1 MAQVLFIAWWWP
13 YPANN
18 GSKIRIYNLLKQLA
32 AAHEVTLLAFAEP
45 DEAAADQVAHLRR
58 FCAHVEAVP
67 KPAYQP
73 GSLKALLGYFSR
85 WPRSLVDVYSP
96 AMAAAVR
103 QALAGG
109 RVDVV
114 VASELQTLRYLDQL
128 PGTPAILET
137 PEVLAFRDEANGGQY
152 DLRRLRSRMTL
163 AKLEYTLKGL
173 LSRGVAF
180 TVVSEAEQRAMQ
192 AFAPPG
198 SRIIIIPNA
207 VDADANQPDPACPP
221 QPETLIYPGAVT
233 YSANLDAVAYFIQE
247 VWPRIRARAP
257 QARFTVTGGTGSV
270 DVRALAAQPG
280 VTFTGYLPEVAP
292 AVRSS
297 WAVIVPL
304 RIGGGTRLKI
314 LEAMA
319 LGTPVIATR
328 KGAEGLNVHPGEDI
342 LIADTPD
349 ALAEAALQLFAD
361 ADLRA
366 RLSQAGRALVEREY
380 DWAAVGRQFLQ
391 VIEAVRKGQPHGQ

>member
-13 YPANN
+13 YPASN

-45 DEAAADQVAHLRR
+45 DEATADQVAHLRR

-67 KPAYQP
+67 KPVYQP

-103 QALAGG
+103 RALAGG
-109 RVDVV
+109 RADVV
-114 VASELQTLRYLDQL
+114 VASEIQTMRYAEGVPTPVILEEAQITEFEDEAQSA
-128 PGTPAILET
+128 GTP
-137 PEVLAFRDEANGGQY
+137 
-152 DLRRLRSRMTL
+152 LRRLRAQLTL
-163 AKLEYTLKGL
+163 FKLRQSIRYFLVKGAAL
-173 LSRGVAF
+173 

-192 AFAPPG
+192 TFAPRG
-198 SRIIIIPNA
+198 SRIIVIPNA
-207 VDADANQPDPACPP
+207 VDADANRPDPACAL

-233 YSANLDAVAYFIQE
+233 YSANLDAVTYFIQE

-257 QARFTVTGGTGSV
+257 QARFTVTGGTGNV

-297 WAVIVPL
+297 WAVVVPL
-304 RIGGGTRLKI
+304 RVGGGTRLKI

-319 LGTPVIATR
+319 LGTPVISTR

-380 DWAAVGRQFLQ
+380 DWTAVGRRFLQ
-391 VIEAVRKGQPHGQ
+391 VVEDVQKGQPHGQ

>member
-45 DEAAADQVAHLRR
+45 GEADADQIAHLRQ
-58 FCAHVEAVP
+58 FCARVEALP
-67 KPAYQP
+67 KPTYRP
-73 GSLKALLGYFSR
+73 GSLKAVLGYASR

-103 QALAGG
+103 RAAANGQ
-109 RVDVV
+109 VDVL
-114 VASELQTLRYLDQL
+114 VASQIQTMRYAEDI
-128 PGTPAILET
+128 PVPVILEESQIT
-137 PEVLAFRDEANGGQY
+137 EFEDAARSAESPLH
-152 DLRRLRSRMTL
+152 RLRAQLTL
-163 AKLEYTLKGL
+163 TKLRQSIRYFLVNGAAL
-173 LSRGVAF
+173 

-192 AFAPPG
+192 TFAPPG
-198 SRIIIIPNA
+198 SRIAIIPNA
-207 VDADANQPDPACPP
+207 VDAGANRPDPACPP
-221 QPETLIYPGAVT
+221 QPATLIYSGAVT
-233 YSANLDAVAYFIQE
+233 YSANLDAVTYFIQE

-270 DVRALAAQPG
+270 DVRALADQPG

-292 AVRSS
+292 AVRAS
-297 WAVIVPL
+297 WAAVVPL
-304 RIGGGTRLKI
+304 RVGGGTRLKI

-319 LGTPVIATR
+319 LGTPVISTR

-361 ADLRA
+361 AGLRA

-380 DWAAVGRQFLQ
+380 DWTAVGRQFLQ
-391 VIEAVRKGQPHGQ
+391 VIEEVQKGQPHGQ